1 MVYVQRVHWRCG
13 RLRRVGGV
21 AVVMATLA
29 GCSSAVE
36 DLVKVR
42 VSGNEASAIASL
54 RTIVSAQTV
63 TALDCNGRYTPSL
76 TALGATGNLS
86 PDLGAS
92 DTIEKAGYI
101 ITMTPSDD
109 GGPAAEGLT
118 PACQGTVAAFTATA
132 VPIEPGKTGERFFVV
147 DQQGNVKQATS
158 ASFEDAT
165 PLQ

>member
-1 MVYVQRVHWRCG
+1 MDCMPREQR
-13 RLRRVGGV
+13 RLASVACRLAGV
-21 AVVMATLA
+21 VATVMTVLA
-29 GCSSAVE
+29 GCSPAV
-36 DLVKVR
+36 DSLVKAR

-63 TALDCNGRYTPSL
+63 TAMDCNGRYTPSL

-109 GGPAAEGLT
+109 AVPPADGLT

-132 VPIEPGKTGERFFVV
+132 VPIEPGKTGS
-147 DQQGNVKQATS
+147 GSSSSTS
-158 ASFEDAT
+158 RAR
-165 PLQ
+165 